1 MARKSAELTRPG
13 GELTRPGEGSVEKY
27 YLCDLCIVGFGIL
40 SMDYGGPPKHD
51 FECSLND
58 YKL

>member
-13 GELTRPGEGSVEKY
+13 EGSVKN

-40 SMDYGGPPKHD
+40 SVDYGGPPKHD
-51 FECSLND
+51 FECSLDD